1 MGSTYYVLSLL
12 ITLFYLILCI
22 ASLLQLS
29 RILYYKH
36 NIRSFH
42 FAFLLLTF
50 TWSLFRIL
58 FFGTTSS
65 IPSLFSLILFWFPV
79 DIQFATFSLIK
90 LKKVWHL
97 HYFGKVIYAGVDQN
111 KRSIS
116 YTYNDSFYMQEIY
129 SVPENSDSKKQILIR
144 ISTKEPA
151 IWEFVEE

>member
-1 MGSTYYVLSLL
+1 MASTYYILSLL
-12 ITLFYLILCI
+12 ITLFYTILCI
-22 ASLLQLS
+22 ASLVQLS

-79 DIQFATFSLIK
+79 DIQFATFSLIVVFYSY
-90 LKKVWHL
+90 LL
-97 HYFGKVIYAGVDQN
+97 HKHNWN
-111 KRSIS
+111 KRRVFIL
-116 YTYNDSFYMQEIY
+116 
-129 SVPENSDSKKQILIR
+129 SVYLLVN
-144 ISTKEPA
+144 
-151 IWEFVEE
+151 